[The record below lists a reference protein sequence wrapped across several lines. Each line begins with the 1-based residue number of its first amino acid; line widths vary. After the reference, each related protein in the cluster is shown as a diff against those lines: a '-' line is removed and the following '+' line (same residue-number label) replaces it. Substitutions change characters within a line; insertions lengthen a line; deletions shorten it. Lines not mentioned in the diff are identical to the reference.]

1 LESSI
6 YANRIYV
13 YSGEPIAG
21 NDNWHP
27 TVYPNPYK
35 GQALWDG
42 YGSRNKMIWFR
53 GLPAKA
59 EIRIFS
65 LAGDLVEVIQ
75 HDELYMGGDIAN
87 VDERKKP
94 IMSGGEHAWDLITMH
109 DQATASGLYLFTV
122 EDKDTGTIKEGK
134 FLIIK

>member
-1 LESSI
+1 M
-6 YANRIYV
+6 
-13 YSGEPIAG
+13 
-21 NDNWHP
+21 P

-42 YGSRNKMIWFR
+42 YGSRSKMLWFR
-53 GLPAKA
+53 NLPDEA

-65 LAGDLVEVIQ
+65 LAGDLVNIIQ
-75 HDELYMGGDIAN
+75 HNQSYNGSDIVNIDAL
-87 VDERKKP
+87 KTP
-94 IMSGGEHAWDLITMH
+94 LMAGGEHAWDLITMH

-122 EDKDTGTIKEGK
+122 EDKNSGQIKEGK

>member
-1 LESSI
+1 
-6 YANRIYV
+6 
-13 YSGEPIAG
+13 
-21 NDNWHP
+21 
-27 TVYPNPYK
+27 
-35 GQALWDG
+35 
-42 YGSRNKMIWFR
+42 MIWFR

-75 HDELYMGGDIAN
+75 HDELYMGKDIAN
-87 VDERKKP
+87 IDERKNP